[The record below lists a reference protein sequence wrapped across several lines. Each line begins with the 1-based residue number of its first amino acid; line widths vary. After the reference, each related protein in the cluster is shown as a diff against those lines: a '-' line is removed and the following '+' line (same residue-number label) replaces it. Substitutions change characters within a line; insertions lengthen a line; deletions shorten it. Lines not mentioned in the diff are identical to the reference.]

1 MTYMGQL
8 NGAFID
14 TAMITSVLKTNEKKK
29 SQNKTQT
36 TEDVVANV
44 KYVVSNIRLVAKL
57 AGVLPSLN
65 CILKFKKKEN
75 QKETEEEGGTL
86 IPRAG
91 KNEYLLEIPVFI
103 RPFP

>member
-1 MTYMGQL
+1 MGEL

-14 TAMITSVLKTNEKKK
+14 TAMITRVLKTNEKKKK

-65 CILKFKKKEN
+65 CILKFKKRKIKRKLKKKVE
-75 QKETEEEGGTL
+75 L
-86 IPRAG
+86 
-91 KNEYLLEIPVFI
+91 
-103 RPFP
+103 